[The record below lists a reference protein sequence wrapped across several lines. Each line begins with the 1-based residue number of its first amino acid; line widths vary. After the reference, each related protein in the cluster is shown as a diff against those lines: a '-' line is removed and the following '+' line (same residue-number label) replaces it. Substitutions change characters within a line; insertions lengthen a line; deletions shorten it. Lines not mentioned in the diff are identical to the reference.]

1 MKRTRKQKQ
10 KKKWGICS
18 KQKDNIKPQET
29 DFSEIEISDLPDKD
43 VKIMTVK
50 MFDKENNAKAKE
62 NFQQSKNIRTYQTNQ
77 S

>member
-1 MKRTRKQKQ
+1 M
-10 KKKWGICS
+10 
-18 KQKDNIKPQET
+18 
-29 DFSEIEISDLPDKD
+29 EISDLPDKD

>member
-1 MKRTRKQKQ
+1 MKRTRK
-10 KKKWGICS
+10 KKKMRYMFQTKGQY
-18 KQKDNIKPQET
+18 KTPET
-29 DFSEIEISDLPDKD
+29 DFSEMEISDLPDKD

-50 MFDKENNAKAKE
+50 MFDKENNAKVKE